1 MNYEKIGKFISERRK
16 ELNMTQKML
25 ADKLSL
31 TDRAISKWERGRGCP
46 DVSILEP
53 LSQVLG
59 VSVLEILHGEKI
71 EDNENEVVVEI
82 LRKNAKRAKRW
93 KIVSYVFLNCLLLIL
108 LYFSLGGFIVPKVLV
123 SNDNI
128 YLLKSFAGNNDNLYN
143 EDDAI
148 IFKKCKIS
156 NAEIGDIILFDYENV
171 KYAYRVIDKKY
182 ENGKIFLGVNFR
194 DFSRLK
200 LTTADNLSETSDVD
214 RYFYVDEEHFFGI
227 EKGKS
232 KIFSS
237 KLFEDWN
244 PYGDTDFQSDVFFI
258 CITIGAVA
266 IIYLDFVELLRYKRN
281 RKMRRVRG

>member
-16 ELNMTQKML
+16 KLNMTQKML

-31 TDRAISKWERGRGCP
+31 TDRAISKWERGKGCP
-46 DVSILEP
+46 DVSLLEP

-71 EDNENEVVVEI
+71 DNNENEVVVEI

-108 LYFSLGGFIVPKVLV
+108 LYFSLGGFIIPKLLI
-123 SNDNI
+123 SNNNI
-128 YLLKSFAGNNDNLYN
+128 YLLNKYTGNSDNLYD

-156 NAEIGDIILFDYENV
+156 NVEIGDIILFNYEDV
-171 KYAYRVIDKKY
+171 KYAYQVIYKKY
-182 ENGKIFLGVNFR
+182 DTGKLFLGVNFR
-194 DFSRLK
+194 DFSK
-200 LTTADNLSETSDVD
+200 LEITTANNFSETSNVD
-214 RYFYVDEEHFFGI
+214 RYFYVDEEHFFGV

-237 KLFEDWN
+237 KLFEGWN
-244 PYGDTDFQSDVFFI
+244 PYGYTDFQIDVFFI
-258 CITIGAVA
+258 FITIGAVA
-266 IIYLDFVELLRYKRN
+266 IIYLDFVELLRYKGN
-281 RKMRRVRG
+281 RKMRRVHE